1 MATRKRSLRETKRMT
16 RRRQKQMRLLVM
28 AAAGLVLIALLGV
41 YMHFRNYVNK
51 VDPDVICDNVW
62 IGDQDVSGMTAEEAS
77 ASLEEHAA
85 SDGAVTVTLTAENGS
100 AQATLSEL
108 GLSASDVEK
117 LTEEAVNYG
126 KTGSVFSRY
135 RQQKRLEKEKHVI
148 REKFSL
154 DAEQTEAVLNER
166 AASLVQGAVDASI
179 QKTATSFEITPE
191 QEGKTVDVE
200 ATMDAVTDHL
210 NDQWEHEDFTV
221 ELQTK
226 KEKPQIDVLL
236 ESCKPERY
244 HEDVRFL
251 QEMYEGIE

>member
-16 RRRQKQMRLLVM
+16 RRRQKQMRLLIM

-62 IGDQDVSGMTAEEAS
+62 IGAQDVSGMTAEEAS

-117 LTEEAVNYG
+117 LTEEAVNCG
-126 KTGSVFSRY
+126 KTGSVFFPL
-135 RQQKRLEKEKHVI
+135 QAAEGAGKREVCDPGEI
-148 REKFSL
+148 QPGR
-154 DAEQTEAVLNER
+154 R
-166 AASLVQGAVDASI
+166 ADRGC
-179 QKTATSFEITPE
+179 PE
-191 QEGKTVDVE
+191 
-200 ATMDAVTDHL
+200 
-210 NDQWEHEDFTV
+210 
-221 ELQTK
+221 
-226 KEKPQIDVLL
+226 
-236 ESCKPERY
+236 
-244 HEDVRFL
+244 
-251 QEMYEGIE
+251 